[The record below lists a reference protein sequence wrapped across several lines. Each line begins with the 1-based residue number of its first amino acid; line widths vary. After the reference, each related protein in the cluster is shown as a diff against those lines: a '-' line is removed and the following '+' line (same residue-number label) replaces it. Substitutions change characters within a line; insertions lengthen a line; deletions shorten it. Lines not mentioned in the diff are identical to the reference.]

1 MYIDEQAVRPAHPS
15 ALPASAPG
23 TADTLDGVD
32 LEALFRD
39 YGACCQALA
48 RGVLRD
54 ENLAQDVVQE
64 AFLDHW
70 RGASFDA
77 TRGTRRHWLLMLTHR
92 RAVDRARYEQR
103 RVCSTFEV
111 APEQESARR
120 GPEDVALAR
129 VLAVTVRQALGTL
142 PRVQQE
148 ALTLAYWGGY
158 TQREI
163 ADITRAPLGTVKTR
177 TRNGMISLREVLRDQ
192 CD

>member
-1 MYIDEQAVRPAHPS
+1 MYVDEQAVRPVHPS
-15 ALPASAPG
+15 ALPALSPG
-23 TADTLDGVD
+23 AADTVDVD

-39 YGACCQALA
+39 YGACCHALA

-54 ENLAQDVVQE
+54 EKLAQDVVQE

-70 RGASFDA
+70 RGASFDV

-103 RVCSTFEV
+103 RVCSTFEA

-177 TRNGMISLREVLRDQ
+177 TRNGMISLREVLREQRD
-192 CD
+192 